1 MPPVTP
7 EQAVEAVF
15 RRETG
20 TVMAALIGTVGD
32 FDLAEEAL
40 QEALVEALRTW
51 PERGVPDNPAAWIT
65 TTGRRKAIDV
75 LRRSSRLATKQREL
89 EIEATRSSTPGAYSE
104 DEEDEEMRAVPDER
118 LRLIFTCCHPA
129 LSVDAQVA
137 LTLRTLGGLTTPE
150 IARAFL
156 VPEPTM
162 AQRLVRAKRKIRDAG
177 IPYRVPEA
185 HQLPERLEAVLAALY
200 LIFNEGYLATSGDSL
215 VRRELADEAIGLS
228 GVLAVLMPDEAEAH
242 GLAALL
248 RLQHSRWR
256 ARQGPE
262 GVVLLDDQD
271 RELWDRGLI
280 DEGQRLLERALRLRR
295 PGRYQIQ
302 AAIAAVHAEAESPDD
317 TDWPQVA
324 GLYAGLYRL
333 DRSPVVALN
342 RAVAVAMVDGP
353 QVGLD
358 MLQLLEH
365 ELAGYAPYYSGKA
378 ALLER
383 AGAHSEAAEAYERAA
398 DLVKNAAQAR
408 FLEERRAAASG
419 AG

>member
-7 EQAVEAVF
+7 ERAIEAVF

-20 TVMAALIGTVGD
+20 TVMAALIGAVRD

-40 QEALVEALRTW
+40 QEAFVEALRTW
-51 PERGVPDNPAAWIT
+51 PDRGVPDNPAAWIT
-65 TTGRRKAIDV
+65 TTARRKAIDV
-75 LRRSSRLATKQREL
+75 LRRGTRMQAKQREL
-89 EIEATRSSTPGAYSE
+89 EAELTRSPTPGAYSE
-104 DEEDEEMRAVPDER
+104 GEEDEEMRSVPDER

-129 LSVDAQVA
+129 LAVDAQVA
-137 LTLRTLGGLTTPE
+137 LTLRTLGGLKTPE

-177 IPYRVPEA
+177 IPYKVPDA

-200 LIFNEGYLATSGDSL
+200 LIFNEGYLATGGDSL
-215 VRRELADEAIGLS
+215 VRRELADEAIRLS
-228 GVLAVLMPDEAEAH
+228 GVLAALMPDEPEAL

-256 ARQGPE
+256 ARQGPD

-271 RELWDRGLI
+271 RSLWDRSLI
-280 DEGQRLLERALRLRR
+280 EEGQRLLERALRLQR
-295 PGRYQIQ
+295 PGRYQVQ
-302 AAIAAVHAEAESPDD
+302 AAIAAVHSEAERPDD
-317 TDWPQVA
+317 TDWRQVA
-324 GLYAGLYRL
+324 GLYNELYRL

-342 RAVAVAMVDGP
+342 RAIAIAMVDGP
-353 QVGLD
+353 KVGLD
-358 MLQLLEH
+358 MLEPLEP
-365 ELAGYAPYYSGKA
+365 ELERYAPFHSSRA

-383 AGAHSEAAEAYERAA
+383 VGAHAEAATAYERAA
-398 DLVKNAAQAR
+398 ELVENSAQVR
-408 FLEERRAAASG
+408 FLRERRAAAEDAS
-419 AG
+419 

>member
-32 FDLAEEAL
+32 FDLAEEAF

-75 LRRSSRLATKQREL
+75 LRRSSRLQTKQREL
-89 EIEATRSSTPGAYSE
+89 EVEATRSTTPGAYS
-104 DEEDEEMRAVPDER
+104 DEEDDEEMRAVPDER

-137 LTLRTLGGLTTPE
+137 LTLRTLGGLKTPE

-162 AQRLVRAKRKIRDAG
+162 AQRLVRAKRKIRHAG

-185 HQLPERLEAVLAALY
+185 HQLPERLDAVLAALY
-200 LIFNEGYLATSGDSL
+200 LIFNEGYLATSGDAL
-215 VRRELADEAIGLS
+215 VRRELADEAIRLS
-228 GVLAVLMPDEAEAH
+228 GVLAVLMRGEPEAL

-256 ARQGPE
+256 ARQGPN

-271 RELWDRGLI
+271 RDLWDRALI
-280 DEGQRLLERALRLRR
+280 DEGRRLLDRALRLRR
-295 PGRYQIQ
+295 PGRYQVQ

-317 TDWPQVA
+317 TDWTQVA
-324 GLYAGLYRL
+324 GLYAELYRL
-333 DRSPVVALN
+333 DPSPVVALN
-342 RAVAVAMVDGP
+342 RAVAIAMVDGP
-353 QVGLD
+353 QAGLQI
-358 MLQLLEH
+358 LASLES
-365 ELAGYAPYYSGKA
+365 ELEGYAPFYSAKA

-383 AGAHSEAAEAYERAA
+383 VEARPEAAEAYERAA
-398 DLVKNAAQAR
+398 ELVKNEAQAQ
-408 FLEERRAAASG
+408 FLEGRRAAASG
-419 AG
+419 PA

>member
-7 EQAVEAVF
+7 ERAVEAVF

-89 EIEATRSSTPGAYSE
+89 EIEATRSSTRGAYS
-104 DEEDEEMRAVPDER
+104 EDEEMRAVPDER

-162 AQRLVRAKRKIRDAG
+162 AQRLVPAKRKIRDAG

-228 GVLAVLMPDEAEAH
+228 GVLAVLLPDEAEAL

-248 RLQHSRWR
+248 RLQHS
-256 ARQGPE
+256 
-262 GVVLLDDQD
+262 
-271 RELWDRGLI
+271 
-280 DEGQRLLERALRLRR
+280 
-295 PGRYQIQ
+295 
-302 AAIAAVHAEAESPDD
+302 
-317 TDWPQVA
+317 
-324 GLYAGLYRL
+324 
-333 DRSPVVALN
+333 
-342 RAVAVAMVDGP
+342 
-353 QVGLD
+353 
-358 MLQLLEH
+358 
-365 ELAGYAPYYSGKA
+365 
-378 ALLER
+378 
-383 AGAHSEAAEAYERAA
+383 
-398 DLVKNAAQAR
+398 
-408 FLEERRAAASG
+408 
-419 AG
+419 